1 MANEV
6 KTTLSADAPQG
17 SAVNVGTQST
27 AGNTQ
32 NSDSATAST
41 SAANTSNTD
50 EDDEF
55 DGLSA
60 KELKRL
66 LAETQIG
73 KKSLDSELAEI
84 KGKLDERERKERS
97 DLENYKADVEKLQIE
112 NKELKNALETTAII
126 NAILANKKFQFHD
139 ATIVAQ
145 NLKHDGLTVDVKTGR
160 VEGIESELA
169 RVAKEMDFLVVS
181 STKDDS
187 KTKDQETGSN
197 KQSQKVGSSGPTGFQ
212 PGQGGGSGNGVQEQ
226 RNSLLSK
233 YPILANR

>member
-1 MANEV
+1 MANEI
-6 KTTLSADAPQG
+6 KTAPTNGPEGTGASTTTQSNTGSNSADSGTATNTG
-17 SAVNVGTQST
+17 S
-27 AGNTQ
+27 
-32 NSDSATAST
+32 
-41 SAANTSNTD
+41 ANTSNND

-55 DGLSA
+55 DGLTA

-66 LAETQIG
+66 LAESQSG
-73 KKSLDSELAEI
+73 KKTLDSELAEI

-97 DLENYKADVEKLQIE
+97 DLENYKSDVEKLQAE
-112 NKELKNALETTAII
+112 NKDLKNALETTAII

-145 NLKHDGLTVDVKTGR
+145 NLKHDTLTVDVKTGR

-181 STKDDS
+181 STKDET

-197 KQSQKVGSSGPTGFQ
+197 KQNQKVGSNGPTGFQ
-212 PGQGGGSGNGVQEQ
+212 PGQGGGSGNGIQEQ